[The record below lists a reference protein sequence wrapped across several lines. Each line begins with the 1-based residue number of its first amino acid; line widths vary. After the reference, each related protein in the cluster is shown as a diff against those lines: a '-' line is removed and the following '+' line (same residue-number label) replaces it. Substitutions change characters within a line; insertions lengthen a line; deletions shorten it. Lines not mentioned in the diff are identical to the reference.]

1 VSQEPN
7 LVIVRRCYGLT
18 VAQIYK
24 SKLEAAGIP
33 VLLVDGL
40 GQVRVLVPEELAAR
54 AEALLVEQADDS
66 PDAGSDPQTEEQ

>member
-24 SKLEAAGIP
+24 SK
-33 VLLVDGL
+33 LVDGL